1 MIENLRVIAI
11 IPARGQSKS
20 IPRKN
25 LRLLGDKP
33 LISWAIEC
41 ALGSPEVDRVIVS
54 TDDQAIA
61 SVSREYGAEVY
72 ERPPELATDTSLIA
86 DTLRDLWSRLR
97 IEGDQADIFL
107 LLEPTS
113 PFRDSSLINR
123 CLKRLVS
130 EQFDSIATFNEAAI
144 NPERVWRITEGIPQ
158 TFIEGAVPWKPRQLL
173 SKAYQLNGALYA
185 FFPDRWPSGIP
196 NILFGRSGAEVIPAD
211 DAFDIDNSIDLFLA
225 NELLKQRSANA
236 IE

>member
-33 LISWAIEC
+33 LIGWAIEC
-41 ALGSPEVDRVIVS
+41 ALSSPEVDRVIVS

-97 IEGDQADIFL
+97 IEGDQANIFL

-113 PFRDSSLINR
+113 PFRDLSLINR

-158 TFIEGAVPWKPRQLL
+158 TFIEGALPWKPRQLL

-185 FFPDRWPSGIP
+185 FFPDRLPSGIP

-211 DAFDIDNSIDLFLA
+211 DAIDIDNSIDLILA
-225 NELLKQRSANA
+225 NELLKQRSSNA
-236 IE
+236 IK